1 MSPYIITLGKCVT
14 QMAFVAAVVVTQ
26 QKNVLQKNEAH
37 PVMHGKKCQ
46 AVSREI

>member
-1 MSPYIITLGKCVT
+1 MLGKCVT

-26 QKNVLQKNEAH
+26 TKNVLQKNEAH
-37 PVMHGKKCQ
+37 PIRILHGKKCQ